1 MDRADLPCR
10 NELRTLTDE
19 YGFTRELSNKEREGA
34 EPRFSTG
41 KRANSAP
48 ELTVK
53 KGNSVFQIRI
63 QGFPRN
69 QASPIEAKE
78 KTLALDVLA
87 KL

>member
-1 MDRADLPCR
+1 V
-10 NELRTLTDE
+10 
-19 YGFTRELSNKEREGA
+19 YV
-34 EPRFSTG
+34 G
-41 KRANSAP
+41 KSASAAP

-53 KGNSVFQIRI
+53 KGDTVFQVWV

-69 QASPIEAKE
+69 QVNAVKAME